1 MLWTDESSRID
12 DRTLSD
18 FCDRPVQTLQFGKK
32 RVFAGIFTVHVD
44 DELENF
50 GRVRKPCSETQCQGS
65 HARGEDFVL
74 PFANWSSLQEDQV
87 FSGHPLEFRITVHED
102 RSTTMSF
109 EKKRTGLNH
118 QTDKRMTPKL
128 EVISGGCLGTIFI
141 VITFNQEVSSTCQM
155 KSHSLHTRNIPHAC
169 ILEKHE
175 SA

>member
-1 MLWTDESSRID
+1 M
-12 DRTLSD
+12 
-18 FCDRPVQTLQFGKK
+18 F
-32 RVFAGIFTVHVD
+32 
-44 DELENF
+44 
-50 GRVRKPCSETQCQGS
+50 
-65 HARGEDFVL
+65 
-74 PFANWSSLQEDQV
+74 
-87 FSGHPLEFRITVHED
+87 
-102 RSTTMSF
+102 F

-175 SA
+175 SAGKSIEEIQKKDHEDLIAEKGFNSLSDYNLVHKVFPIPEAMQIPGAKAGVDKGWEKTKKNCRHGE